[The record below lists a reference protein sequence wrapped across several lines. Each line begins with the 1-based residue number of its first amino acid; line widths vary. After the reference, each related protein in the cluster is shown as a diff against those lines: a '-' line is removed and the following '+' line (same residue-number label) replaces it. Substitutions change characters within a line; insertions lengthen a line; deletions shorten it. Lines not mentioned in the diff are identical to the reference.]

1 VGLGLSGVVALALN
15 DPTVIVVGAVGIIVV
30 LGTALSLS
38 RAGTLHDE
46 IGGDGLV
53 TESTSAAT
61 LSPHA
66 LEEERTEEIR
76 QLIQARSD
84 RRVRQGL
91 EPLDVDGEIERL
103 LAAERG
109 PGQHDPAVIEE
120 IRQLAVARNAR
131 RERRGEAPLDVDDE
145 VRRTLQ
151 ELDQ

>member
-1 VGLGLSGVVALALN
+1 MTGQSTSFRVPQQSPIGNNRERGSWPVRVVALALN

-53 TESTSAAT
+53 ERVNECRDALPA
-61 LSPHA
+61 A

-109 PGQHDPAVIEE
+109 PGRA
-120 IRQLAVARNAR
+120 
-131 RERRGEAPLDVDDE
+131 
-145 VRRTLQ
+145 
-151 ELDQ
+151 

>member
-1 VGLGLSGVVALALN
+1 VSLGLAAIAALALS
-15 DPTVIVVGAVGIIVV
+15 DPTVVVVGAVAIIVV

-38 RAGTLHDE
+38 RTGSLHDD
-46 IGGDGLV
+46 IGAGGMV
-53 TESTSAAT
+53 TETTRSAA
-61 LSPHA
+61 LSPQA
-66 LEEERTEEIR
+66 LDDERTEEIR

-91 EPLDVDGEIERL
+91 EPLDVDGEVGRL

-109 PGQHDPAVIEE
+109 PASHDPALVEE
-120 IRQLAVARNAR
+120 VRQLAVARNAR
-131 RERRGEAPLDVDDE
+131 RERRGEPPLDVDDE

>member
-1 VGLGLSGVVALALN
+1 M
-15 DPTVIVVGAVGIIVV
+15 P
-30 LGTALSLS
+30 
-38 RAGTLHDE
+38 
-46 IGGDGLV
+46 
-53 TESTSAAT
+53 AT
-61 LSPHA
+61 LP
-66 LEEERTEEIR
+66 RTRSRKSAPEIR